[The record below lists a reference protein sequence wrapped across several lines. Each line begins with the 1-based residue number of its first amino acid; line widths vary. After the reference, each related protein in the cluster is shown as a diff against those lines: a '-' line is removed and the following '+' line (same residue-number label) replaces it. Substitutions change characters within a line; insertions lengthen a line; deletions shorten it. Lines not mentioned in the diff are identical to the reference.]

1 MINSLTVEPDPI
13 VIPGNM
19 TISAEVKT
27 TVNLKDPLKVSPGVG
42 RVREVLKGRCC
53 GPEGGP

>member
-1 MINSLTVEPDPI
+1 MVNSLTVEPDPI

-19 TISAEVKT
+19 TVGAEVRT
-27 TVNLKDPLKVSPGVG
+27 TAYLKDPLKVSPGVG
-42 RVREVLKGRCC
+42 RFREVLEGRCY